1 MVDMPVPPA
10 EVLASKTR
18 RRRFAVIGVIFI
30 CIGLILGGFLVSAMS
45 RAREAAN
52 RSKCRNQI
60 RAIGSAI
67 FLYANEYRGAWPPD
81 LKTLFLSQ
89 DIAPWFLFS
98 PSVDHPYFTRAD
110 FEANSPGLAP
120 GAPGAYIYVGNR
132 VKPTNDDA
140 VVLMYEPMSNHG
152 DGFHILFADGH
163 AEFLTGSTA
172 QKVLAELQ
180 AGQNPPPSH

>member
-1 MVDMPVPPA
+1 MRTISVQSASSPRVDSLHA
-10 EVLASKTR
+10 EKTAR
-18 RRRFAVIGVIFI
+18 NRQRIFE
-30 CIGLILGGFLVSAMS
+30 GLTT
-45 RAREAAN
+45 
-52 RSKCRNQI
+52 
-60 RAIGSAI
+60 
-67 FLYANEYRGAWPPD
+67 WPPD